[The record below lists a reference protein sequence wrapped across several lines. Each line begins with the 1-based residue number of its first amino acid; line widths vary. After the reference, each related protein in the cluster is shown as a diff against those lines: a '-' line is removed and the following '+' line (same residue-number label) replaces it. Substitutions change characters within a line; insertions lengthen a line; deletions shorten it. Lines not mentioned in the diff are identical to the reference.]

1 MSKNY
6 KLVNFR
12 LKKMS
17 IFGPKNVHKTDNSEI
32 EKFKNTFNYENV
44 KRIQEIKVLEKDIE
58 KNKNEFDTRVNDV
71 QSLCTLLE
79 MKINNNKSVLTIVAE
94 SKGSLTK
101 GEVFSFGNGG
111 KEKDV
116 GYRVMY
122 PMRVL
127 GIGISSERTAGEI
140 NIGVVVNGAE
150 MPGCDITVPANRKN
164 YDRIYDFYFELLPG
178 KIINFINK
186 KNNPTAVNTVVSLIM
201 QLT

>member
-1 MSKNY
+1 
-6 KLVNFR
+6 
-12 LKKMS
+12 MS

-32 EKFKNTFNYENV
+32 EKYINSEIKVLEKDLEKNNV
-44 KRIQEIKVLEKDIE
+44 KRIQEIKKLE
-58 KNKNEFDTRVNDV
+58 NEFDTRVNDI
-71 QSLCTLLE
+71 QTLYTLLE

-186 KNNPTAVNTVVSLIM
+186 KNNSTAVNTVVSLIM